1 MDKIIKVSKR
11 IETIASMI
19 DRNSIMA
26 DIGTDHGYLA
36 IYAVQIGK
44 ASHCYASDINAN
56 PLNVAIKNVARFG
69 LENKIDLKL
78 ADGISQL
85 ESNVD
90 TITISGMGG
99 SLMTSIFSS
108 NKSKLKNVK
117 TIICQPNVGAFTIR
131 KWLVNNGFMI
141 VDEKIFEES
150 GKYYEVIKAIKG
162 EDYLTD
168 KEIMFGPC
176 LLKEKSSYFYKR
188 WKDEFKFVS
197 EIIKK
202 VPRESEDY
210 SRLRNYR
217 NQIDGVLKEIQ

>member
-1 MDKIIKVSKR
+1 MDKIVKVSKR

-19 DRNSIMA
+19 DRNSVMA

-44 ASHCYASDINAN
+44 ATHCYASDINSS
-56 PLNVAIKNVARFG
+56 PLSVAAKNVEKYG
-69 LENKIDLKL
+69 LEEKISLKL

-85 ESNVD
+85 ESDVD

-141 VDEKIFEES
+141 VDEKLFEE
-150 GKYYEVIKAIKG
+150 GNKYYEVIKAIKG

-168 KEIMFGPC
+168 KEILFGPC
-176 LLKEKSSYFYKR
+176 LLQEKSELFYKR

-202 VPRESEDY
+202 VPKGTEDY

-217 NQIDGVLKEIQ
+217 SQIEVVLKD

>member
-1 MDKIIKVSKR
+1 MDKTIKVSKR

-44 ASHCYASDINAN
+44 ANHCYASDINAS
-56 PLNVAIKNVARFG
+56 PISVAIKNVNRFG
-69 LENKIDLKL
+69 LEEKIELKL

-85 ESNVD
+85 ESDVD

-141 VDEKIFEES
+141 VDEKLFEEA

-176 LLKEKSSYFYKR
+176 LLKEKSNLFYKR
-188 WKDEFKFVS
+188 WKDELQFVS

-202 VPRESEDY
+202 VPRESDDY

-217 NQIDGVLKEIQ
+217 SQIDSVLKEIK

>member
-1 MDKIIKVSKR
+1 MDKTIKVSKR

-44 ASHCYASDINAN
+44 ANHCYASDINSG
-56 PLNVAIKNVARFG
+56 PLSVAIRNVKKCG
-69 LENKIDLKL
+69 LEEKIELKL

-141 VDEKIFEES
+141 VDEKLFEEA
-150 GKYYEVIKAIKG
+150 GKYYEVIKAICG

-168 KEIMFGPC
+168 NEILFGPC
-176 LLKEKSSYFYKR
+176 LLKEKSPLFYKR
-188 WKDEFKFVS
+188 WKAEQQFVS

-202 VPRESEDY
+202 VPIESDDY

-217 NQIDGVLKEIQ
+217 NSIDLVLK